1 MSKQLK
7 YKFKKTLKNAEFVHA
22 DLEYHKE
29 LLPEAQNLFNEEIAR
44 VVDELSDDDR
54 KKMNEILEERVK
66 LQQEQIIQNAKK
78 KQDRAEEEESQAED
92 SSDTALTKFEGEID
106 DSENIREKPE
116 REKTGQLR
124 KLFHKIAEQTHPDK
138 VQANGLSNAEATR
151 REKIFKR
158 ALNAYN
164 NDNWYILYS
173 IGVSLDIPMNNISQ
187 EHIEWVEED
196 IRQTLAEIS
205 VIGSLLA
212 WVWYVGNDDTKE
224 RTIRDYFYQVCGGH
238 PQSL

>member
-44 VVDELSDDDR
+44 VVDELPDEDR
-54 KKMNEILEERVK
+54 KKMNEILEERIK

-78 KQDRAEEEESQAED
+78 KQDRAEEEESQAEYCG
-92 SSDTALTKFEGEID
+92 STALTKFEGEID
-106 DSENIREKPE
+106 DSEDVREKPE
-116 REKTGQLR
+116 RKKTGQLR

-138 VQANGLSNAEATR
+138 VQANGFSNTEVIR

-158 ALNAYN
+158 ALDAYN

-173 IGVSLDIPMNNISQ
+173 IGVSLDILMNDVSQ
-187 EHIEWVEED
+187 EHIDWVEED

-205 VIGSLLA
+205 GIGSLLA
-212 WVWYVGNDDTKE
+212 WAWYVGDDATKG
-224 RTIRDYFYQVCGGH
+224 RAVRDYFYQVCGTEL
-238 PQSL
+238 QSL